1 MEPQGTDE
9 KQYNRL
15 IHEKSPYL
23 LQHATNPV
31 DWYAW
36 GDAAFER
43 ARMEDKP
50 VFLSIGYST
59 CHWCHVMEKESF
71 EDEEVARAM
80 NEVFVSIKVDREERP
95 DIDGIY
101 MTACQMLTGSG
112 GWPLTIFMTPEK
124 KPFFAGTYIPKHG
137 RFGRVGMMELIPQ
150 VGFLWKTRREDLFRS
165 ADQIVEKL
173 RETTTAQAGGELS
186 EKTLHETYDGLDKR
200 FDPVHGG
207 FGGAPK
213 FPTPHNLSF
222 LLRYARRTG
231 NAHALEMVEKTL
243 QAMRRGGIWDHVGFG
258 FHRYSTDTGWLVPHF
273 EKMLYDQAM
282 LALAYTEAYQMTGKA
297 EYRETA
303 DQIFTYVLRDMTG
316 PEGEFFSAEDADSE
330 GEEGKF
336 YLWAEDEIGRVLG
349 KEPAYLISR
358 VYSTTLAGN
367 FSEEA
372 THERTGRNILHLA
385 KPLDAIAPKLGVEPE
400 VLSARV
406 EAARA
411 RLFEERER
419 RVRPLRDDKVL
430 ADWNGLMIAAMAKAS
445 QVFEDARLAEA
456 AAAAMRFVLTRMR
469 GEGGRLLH
477 RFRAGDA
484 SIQGTVDDYAFVT
497 WGLLELYEAT
507 FDASYL
513 GEADALTADLLAHFG
528 DGVAGGFFFAPDDGE
543 PLLIRQ
549 KDIYDGAVPSGN
561 SVAMLNLLRLSRIT
575 GDAGLEERAADI
587 ARAFA
592 GAVNQFPS
600 AYTQLMVAADFSVG
614 PVHEVVVCGDPQS
627 LETRKMLAVL
637 RGRFMPNK
645 VVIFKPDD
653 VEEPEVVRLAPFVA
667 AYHAID
673 DRATA
678 YVCTNHACRL
688 PTTDPEEMLK
698 TLGEG

>member
-1 MEPQGTDE
+1 
-9 KQYNRL
+9 
-15 IHEKSPYL
+15 
-23 LQHATNPV
+23 
-31 DWYAW
+31 
-36 GDAAFER
+36 
-43 ARMEDKP
+43 
-50 VFLSIGYST
+50 
-59 CHWCHVMEKESF
+59 
-71 EDEEVARAM
+71 
-80 NEVFVSIKVDREERP
+80 
-95 DIDGIY
+95 
-101 MTACQMLTGSG
+101 
-112 GWPLTIFMTPEK
+112 
-124 KPFFAGTYIPKHG
+124 
-137 RFGRVGMMELIPQ
+137 
-150 VGFLWKTRREDLFRS
+150 
-165 ADQIVEKL
+165 
-173 RETTTAQAGGELS
+173 
-186 EKTLHETYDGLDKR
+186 
-200 FDPVHGG
+200 
-207 FGGAPK
+207 
-213 FPTPHNLSF
+213 
-222 LLRYARRTG
+222 
-231 NAHALEMVEKTL
+231 MVEETL

-258 FHRYSTDTGWLVPHF
+258 FHRYSTDPGWLVPHF

-297 EYRETA
+297 EYRETT

-336 YLWAEDEIGRVLG
+336 YLWAEDEIARVLG
-349 KEPAYLISR
+349 KEAAHLISR
-358 VYSTTLAGN
+358 VYNTTLAGN

-372 THERTGRNILHLA
+372 TQERTGRNILHLA
-385 KPLDAIAPKLGVEPE
+385 KPLDAIAPELGVEPE

-406 EAARA
+406 EAARV

-430 ADWNGLMIAAMAKAS
+430 ADWNGLMIAALAKAS
-445 QVFEDARLAEA
+445 QVFEDARLADA

-469 GEGGRLLH
+469 GEEGRLLH

-484 SIQGTVDDYAFVT
+484 SIQGNVDDYAFVT
-497 WGLLELYEAT
+497 WGLLELFEAT

-528 DGVAGGFFFAPDDGE
+528 DDAAGGFFFAPDDGE
-543 PLLIRQ
+543 PLLVRQ

-561 SVAMLNLLRLSRIT
+561 SIAMLNLLRLSRIT

-587 ARAFA
+587 AGAFA

-600 AYTQLMVAADFSVG
+600 AYTQLMVAADFSIG
-614 PVHEVVVCGDPQS
+614 PAHEVVVCGNPQAPD
-627 LETRKMLAVL
+627 TRKMLAML

-645 VVIFKPDD
+645 VIIVKPDD
-653 VEEPEVVRLAPFVA
+653 AEESEIVRLAPFVA

-673 DRATA
+673 DKATA

-698 TLGEG
+698 MLGEG